1 MIEEKMIK
9 EDIDVLIFRFVHI
22 HSVFSVKRI
31 FMDSKNK
38 VPRSRW
44 NNCGFNSPEVAI
56 LRL

>member
-1 MIEEKMIK
+1 MSNDRK
-9 EDIDVLIFRFVHI
+9 EDIDVLIFRSVYI

-38 VPRSRW
+38 VVRSRW

>member
-1 MIEEKMIK
+1 MTNDRK
-9 EDIDVLIFRFVHI
+9 EDIDVLIFRFVYI

-38 VPRSRW
+38 VARVRW
-44 NNCGFNSPEVAI
+44 NNCGFNSPEVTI

>member
-1 MIEEKMIK
+1 MSNDRK
-9 EDIDVLIFRFVHI
+9 EDIDVLIFRSAYI

-38 VPRSRW
+38 VARSRW

>member
-22 HSVFSVKRI
+22 HSVFSVKRV

-38 VPRSRW
+38 VARSRW